1 MPANAMPADRWP
13 AGHRPDHGPADQR
26 PADQQSVDRRAFE
39 EGVFAQR
46 PADQGPVEGPG
57 DQRPRQD
64 EPDGR
69 RPADP
74 RRPPDYYREDGRR
87 ATAEE
92 AQRLLLDVR
101 GRLLAQ
107 DVIRVGAVVVVVST
121 WFTVIDLGLAA
132 NGRPLL
138 WQTIVSDHAMHAD
151 IGQYTTREKA
161 LRGHAQAV
169 AMITSRLRGLVARA
183 ALDEARP

>member
-1 MPANAMPADRWP
+1 PEQHA
-13 AGHRPDHGPADQR
+13 
-26 PADQQSVDRRAFE
+26 
-39 EGVFAQR
+39 
-46 PADQGPVEGPG
+46 
-57 DQRPRQD
+57 
-64 EPDGR
+64 
-69 RPADP
+69 
-74 RRPPDYYREDGRR
+74 PPDYYRWDGLR

-121 WFTVIDLGLAA
+121 WFTVIGLGFAA

-151 IGQYTTREKA
+151 IGQYTTREQA
-161 LRGHAQAV
+161 VRGHAEAV
-169 AMITSRLRGLVARA
+169 AMIDGRLRGLVARA
-183 ALDEARP
+183 ALDEAHP